1 MSAHPA
7 ETAQNRD
14 KVGVIGA
21 GRWGTV
27 LAHVVSAG
35 GRPVVLF
42 ARDRQ
47 LATDIHTSRANP
59 AHLPELDALN
69 DNVTVTSELT
79 DVTRDCH
86 LVIVALPVVEMR
98 EVMRALGETL
108 DGSQIVLHAVR
119 GLEPKTFATPSQI
132 IREETLTRKLGALL
146 GPALVEELLAAR
158 PNAAVVASVF
168 PEVVRA
174 AREALVSPSL
184 RVYSNTDVV
193 GVEAAAAASN
203 IMALAVGIAL
213 ELSLGPATLSVLM
226 TRGVAEIARL
236 CKAVGGKEAT
246 ASGLAGLGDLLVLR
260 ESGGREVQAGRR
272 LARGEPVEAVLNTS
286 APLDVLTAVQ
296 TFRELA
302 ETQHVEAEIT
312 SAIYDVIYA
321 GLGPLEAVQ
330 RLMTLGQMAE

>member
-1 MSAHPA
+1 
-7 ETAQNRD
+7 
-14 KVGVIGA
+14 
-21 GRWGTV
+21 
-27 LAHVVSAG
+27 
-35 GRPVVLF
+35 
-42 ARDRQ
+42 
-47 LATDIHTSRANP
+47 
-59 AHLPELDALN
+59 
-69 DNVTVTSELT
+69 
-79 DVTRDCH
+79 
-86 LVIVALPVVEMR
+86 VIVALPVVEMR

-226 TRGVAEIARL
+226 
-236 CKAVGGKEAT
+236 
-246 ASGLAGLGDLLVLR
+246 
-260 ESGGREVQAGRR
+260 
-272 LARGEPVEAVLNTS
+272 
-286 APLDVLTAVQ
+286 
-296 TFRELA
+296 
-302 ETQHVEAEIT
+302 
-312 SAIYDVIYA
+312 
-321 GLGPLEAVQ
+321 
-330 RLMTLGQMAE
+330 